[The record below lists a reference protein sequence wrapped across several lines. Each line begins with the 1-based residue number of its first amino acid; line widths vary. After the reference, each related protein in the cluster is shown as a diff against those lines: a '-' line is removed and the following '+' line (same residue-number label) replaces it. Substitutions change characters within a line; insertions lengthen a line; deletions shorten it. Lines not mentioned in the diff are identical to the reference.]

1 MKIFIKMLCVVMI
14 GWSVGAF
21 ADPSKS
27 YLLISGN
34 SNRELAQKISDELGV
49 KLTNAEIGRFNDGE
63 ISVKINE
70 SVRGKNVYVIQPTSS
85 SPKAS
90 VNDNIMELLL
100 TVRALKRASAGS
112 VIAVIPYYGYA
123 RQDRKTTSRV
133 PISAS
138 DMAIFLEAAGV
149 DRVVAVD
156 LHAGQIQ
163 GFFHK
168 APVDNLYA
176 SASMVP
182 YFVSK
187 KLDNLV
193 VVSPDA
199 GGVERAKFFREQL
212 AKQGVDSEL
221 AIFIKQREKA
231 GKIDRVDLVGSVK
244 DKNVIIVDD
253 MCDTGGTLCAT
264 AEELKKLGAKNIYAS
279 ITHPVFSGSAL
290 EKIGKSVFTEVVVTD
305 TIPLKDKAP
314 ANIKQISVAPLLA
327 QVIGRLQAGDSVS
340 AVFQ

>member
-1 MKIFIKMLCVVMI
+1 MKILMKILCVVI
-14 GWSVGAF
+14 LGWSMGAF
-21 ADPSKS
+21 ADSSKS

-34 SNRELAQKISDELGV
+34 ANKELSQKISEKLGV
-49 KLTNAEIGRFNDGE
+49 ELTQAEIGHFNDGE

-85 SPKAS
+85 SDKAS

-176 SASMVP
+176 SASTVP
-182 YFVSK
+182 YFVAK
-187 KLDNLV
+187 KLVNPV

-199 GGVERAKFFREQL
+199 GGVERAKFFRDQL
-212 AKQGVDSEL
+212 AKRGVESDF

-231 GKIDRVDLVGSVK
+231 GKIERVDLVGSVK
-244 DKNVIIVDD
+244 DRDVIIVDD

-264 AEELKKLGAKNIYAS
+264 AEELKKFGAKNIYAS
-279 ITHPVFSGSAL
+279 ITHPVFSGSAM
-290 EKIGKSVFTEVVVTD
+290 EKIGKSVFKEVVVTD
-305 TIPLKDKAP
+305 TISLKGEAP
-314 ANIKQISVAPLLA
+314 SNIKQISVAPLLA
-327 QVIGRLQAGDSVS
+327 DVIGRLEAGDSVS